1 MKAFNIDN
9 IINHLDLLSQI
20 WEKGV
25 YLSTRTENQDVIN
38 LYMINDLLVEVFYDV
53 HVNAVKRMSFVA
65 DFSAP
70 TSVFDYDA
78 LCPN

>member
-1 MKAFNIDN
+1 MKAFNIEN
-9 IINHLDLLSQI
+9 IVNHLDLLSQI
-20 WEKGV
+20 WERGV
-25 YLSTRTENQDVIN
+25 YLSTRTEDQEVIN

-53 HVNAVKRMSFVA
+53 QANAVRKMSFVG

-70 TSVFDYDA
+70 AGIFDYDA